1 MAGAKLNLRGTYTA
15 LITPFTADGEQVDWA
30 ALKKLVEH
38 QVEEGVEGLVPCGTT
53 GESPTLSHDEH
64 AEVIAKVIE
73 WAKAKKPSTVVIAGT
88 GSNSTAEAVALTRHA
103 AAAGA
108 DAVLSVNPYYN
119 KPVQA
124 GLVAH
129 FERIADAST
138 VPVVLYNIPGRSA
151 VGLSLETV
159 VKLSQH
165 ENIIGI
171 KEASGDL
178 GFMAQILQATDG
190 KFTLLSGDDNLLLPV
205 LSIGGK
211 GVISVISNIYPRE
224 TGAITRQYEAGNLHE
239 AQQKFMRLLPLC
251 KAMFLETNP
260 IPVKYAASRKGLC
273 QNSLRLPMTPLSLHL
288 QAVVAQAM
296 VSFEEATHSS
306 A

>member
-1 MAGAKLNLRGTYTA
+1 MTLNLRGTFTA
-15 LITPFTADGEQVDWA
+15 LITPFTADGEKVDWV

-38 QVEEGVEGLVPCGTT
+38 QIEEGVEGLVPCGTT

-73 WAKAKKPSTVVIAGT
+73 WAKAKNPKAIVIAGT
-88 GSNSTAEAVALTRHA
+88 GSNSTAEAVSLTRHA

-151 VGLSLETV
+151 VGMTLETV
-159 VKLSQH
+159 VQLSKH
-165 ENIIGI
+165 KNIVGI
-171 KEASGDL
+171 KEATGDL
-178 GFMAQILQATDG
+178 GFMAQIIQATEG
-190 KFTLLSGDDNLLLPV
+190 KFTLLSGDDNLLVPV
-205 LSIGGK
+205 LSIGGR
-211 GVISVISNIYPRE
+211 GVISVISNVYPRE

-239 AQQKFMRLLPLC
+239 AHEKFMRLLPLC

-273 QNSLRLPMTPLSLHL
+273 ENSLRLPMTQLSQHL
-288 QAVVAQAM
+288 QAVVAGAM
-296 VSFEEATHSS
+296 DVFEKGAPI
-306 A
+306 

>member
-1 MAGAKLNLRGTYTA
+1 MSGAKLNLRGTYTA
-15 LITPFTADGEQVDWA
+15 LITPFTADGEKVDWV

-73 WAKAKKPSTVVIAGT
+73 WAKAKNPKTVVIAGT

-151 VGLSLETV
+151 VGMTLDTV
-159 VKLSQH
+159 VQLAKH
-165 ENIIGI
+165 DNIIGI
-171 KEASGDL
+171 KEATGDL
-178 GFMAQILQATDG
+178 GFMAQIIQATDG
-190 KFTLLSGDDNLLLPV
+190 KFTLLSGDDNLLVPV

-211 GVISVISNIYPRE
+211 GVISVISNVYPRE

-239 AQQKFMRLLPLC
+239 AHQKFMRLLPLC
-251 KAMFLETNP
+251 KAMFVETNP
-260 IPVKYAASRKGLC
+260 IPVKYAASRKELC
-273 QNSLRLPMTPLSLHL
+273 HNSLRLPMTPLSHHL
-288 QAVVAQAM
+288 QAVVAGAM
-296 VSFEEATHSS
+296 DIFEESVP
-306 A
+306 

>member
-1 MAGAKLNLRGTYTA
+1 MSGANLQLRGTYTA
-15 LITPFTADGEQVDWA
+15 LITPFTADGEKVDWQQ
-30 ALKKLVEH
+30 LKKLVEY
-38 QVEEGVEGLVPCGTT
+38 QVESGIEGLVPCGTT

-64 AEVIAKVIE
+64 AEVIARVVE
-73 WAKAKKPSTVVIAGT
+73 WAKAKKSSVAVIAGT
-88 GSNSTAEAVALTRHA
+88 GSNSTTEAVALTRHA

-151 VGLSLETV
+151 VGMTLETV
-159 VKLSQH
+159 VQLAKH
-165 ENIIGI
+165 GNIVGI
-171 KEASGDL
+171 KEATGDL
-178 GFMAQILQATDG
+178 GFMAQIVQATEG
-190 KFTLLSGDDNLLLPV
+190 NFTLLSGDDNLLVPV

-211 GVISVISNIYPRE
+211 GVISVISNVYPRE

-239 AQQKFMRLLPLC
+239 AHDKFMRLLPLC

-260 IPVKYAASRKGLC
+260 IPVKYAASRKELC
-273 QNSLRLPMTPLSLHL
+273 HNALRLPMTPLSHHL
-288 QAVVAQAM
+288 QAVVAGAM
-296 VSFEEATHSS
+296 DLFEKGVI
-306 A
+306 

>member
-1 MAGAKLNLRGTYTA
+1 MSGAKLNLRGTYTA
-15 LITPFTADGEQVDWA
+15 LITPFTADGEKVDWV

-73 WAKAKKPSTVVIAGT
+73 WAKAKNPKTIVIAGT
-88 GSNSTAEAVALTRHA
+88 GSNSTAEAVGLTRHA

-151 VGLSLETV
+151 VGMTLDTV
-159 VKLSQH
+159 VQLAKH
-165 ENIIGI
+165 DNIIGI
-171 KEASGDL
+171 KEATGDL
-178 GFMAQILQATDG
+178 GFMAQIIQATEG
-190 KFTLLSGDDNLLLPV
+190 KFTLLSGDDNLLVPV

-211 GVISVISNIYPRE
+211 GVISVISNVYPRE

-239 AQQKFMRLLPLC
+239 AHQKFMRLLPLC
-251 KAMFLETNP
+251 KAMFVETNP
-260 IPVKYAASRKGLC
+260 IPVKYAASRKELC
-273 QNSLRLPMTPLSLHL
+273 HNSLRLPMTPLSHHL
-288 QAVVAQAM
+288 QAVVAGAM
-296 VSFEEATHSS
+296 DIFEESVP
-306 A
+306 

>member
-1 MAGAKLNLRGTYTA
+1 MPGAKLQLRGTFTA
-15 LITPFTADGEQVDWA
+15 LITPFTADGEKVDWA
-30 ALKKLVEH
+30 ALKKLVEY
-38 QVEEGVEGLVPCGTT
+38 QIEEGVEGLVPCGTT
-53 GESPTLSHDEH
+53 GESPTLSHEEH
-64 AEVIAKVIE
+64 AEVIGKVIE
-73 WAKAKKPSTVVIAGT
+73 WAKTKKKETIVIAGT

-151 VGLSLETV
+151 VGMTLDTV
-159 VKLSQH
+159 VHLAKH
-165 ENIIGI
+165 DNIIGI
-171 KEASGDL
+171 KEATGDL
-178 GFMAQILQATDG
+178 GFMAQIMQATEG
-190 KFTLLSGDDNLLLPV
+190 RFTLLSGDDNLLVPV

-211 GVISVISNIYPRE
+211 GVISVISNVYPRE

-239 AQQKFMRLLPLC
+239 AHEKFMRLLPLC

-260 IPVKYAASRKGLC
+260 IPVKFAASRKGLC
-273 QNSLRLPMTPLSLHL
+273 HNSLRLPMTPLSHHL
-288 QAVVAQAM
+288 QAVVAGAM
-296 VSFEEATHSS
+296 DVFEKGDRR
-306 A
+306 